1 MDFDPNKK
9 EDLDLLLMLFARL
22 SPEQK
27 DEMRAA
33 MIEKYRQIGQK
44 YLDDI
49 GSYLT
54 TNQN

>member
-27 DEMRAA
+27 EEMRVA
-33 MIEKYRQIGQK
+33 MVEKYREIGQK
-44 YLDDI
+44 HLDDI
-49 GSYLT
+49 GSFLKET
-54 TNQN
+54 T